1 MLGGTWP
8 EHIPERNDHGGG
20 KMALWARGCRMNGLG
35 PDLTTRARGSAPRE
49 TQGPKGDPGAHT
61 PGAAQGL
68 KAPTETPRPNQ
79 GIKEAGLQ
87 FSQDRKRTAQPSNK
101 HWPEAKEWGKQN
113 FSGQQSRERPRP
125 ATL

>member
-20 KMALWARGCRMNGLG
+20 QGLS
-35 PDLTTRARGSAPRE
+35 T
-49 TQGPKGDPGAHT
+49 KGDPGAHT